1 MVSILILM
9 SSCDKELAEL
19 DENKVL
25 KKLSVQEQELINAT
39 NSLSIDILKTEYA
52 QNNDDNFMFSP
63 ISVGMA
69 LGMIYNGVGE
79 EEKMQI
85 QNTMGIESLVEKEI
99 NKSYNEL
106 LSFFQ
111 VANDQVNISYANSL
125 WFSDNI
131 NIQED
136 YRTRVMAYYDAEISE
151 LNFMKSSS
159 LDLINSW
166 GSLKTH
172 GNFENLISIVPS
184 KDIFLVNAF
193 SLNTGW
199 KNNVTNFQTPRDFY
213 NSKGEKLEV
222 NTNNWDGLNVRINE
236 NEAYLLVEIP
246 FENDQILLSV
256 IQPEEYVSLK
266 DLVAS
271 FTLVDLQELSE
282 EALEFKANVSLPKIN
297 FSADRSIKKTLS
309 TIGLSKLFLSSTDLS
324 PSFLEQNSQISEIN
338 HLAKINLDKNQIDL
352 ESSSFNDS
360 NLKSFFVNKPFVYFV
375 KDKYTQTV
383 LFAGYYQNPE

>member
-1 MVSILILM
+1 M

-39 NSLSIDILKTEYA
+39 NSLSLDILKTEYA
-52 QNNDDNFMFSP
+52 QNNGDNIMFSP

-79 EEKMQI
+79 EEKLQI
-85 QNTMGIESLVEKEI
+85 QNIMGIESLVEKEI

-111 VANDQVNISYANSL
+111 VSNDQVNISYANSL

-151 LNFMKSSS
+151 FNFRKSSS
-159 LDLINSW
+159 LELINSW

-193 SLNTGW
+193 SLNTSW
-199 KNNVTNFQTPRDFY
+199 KHNATNFQISRDFY

-222 NTNNWDGLNVRINE
+222 NTNNWNGLHVKINE
-236 NEAYLLVEIP
+236 NDAYSMVEIP

-256 IQPEEYVSLK
+256 IQPEDFGSLK
-266 DLVAS
+266 DLISS
-271 FTLVDLQELSE
+271 FTLIDLQQLSE

-297 FSADRSIKKTLS
+297 FSADRAIKKTLS
-309 TIGLSKLFLSSTDLS
+309 SIGLNSLFLSSTDLS
-324 PSFLEQNSQISEIN
+324 PSFLEQNTQISEIN
-338 HLAKINLDKNQIDL
+338 HLAKINLHKNQIDL
-352 ESSSFNDS
+352 GSSSFNDS
-360 NLKSFFVNKPFVYFV
+360 NLKSIYVNKPFIYFV